1 MASFTAVHTKTTSA
15 VGHALVL
22 RSDGGVKPLL
32 YEIVVGNSV
41 TPADNAGEYRV
52 IRTSDAGTTPIAVT
66 EGQLDPD
73 SAPPLVVAN
82 GGDFATDP
90 SEAGGSLLGI
100 PLNMRATFRW
110 VTNTKPIMGVNTANN
125 GLALDVVAQS
135 SAFLLTTTLMWD
147 E

>member
-1 MASFTAVHTKTTSA
+1 MASFTANHTKTTSA

-22 RSDGGVKPLL
+22 KSDGGVKPLL
-32 YEIVVGNSV
+32 YEIVLGTAI
-41 TPADNAGEYRV
+41 TPADAAGDFRI
-52 IRTSDAGTTPIAVT
+52 IRTSTAGVTPIAVT

-73 SAPPLVVAN
+73 SAPPLVVAD

-90 SEAGGSLLGI
+90 TEAGGSLLGI
-100 PLNMRATFRW
+100 PLNQRATFRW
-110 VTNTKPIMGVNTANN
+110 VTNTKPIMGVNAADN

-135 SAFLLTTTLMWD
+135 TAFAPIVTMMWD